1 MYDNI
6 LSIIDAIPVV
16 EDWKT
21 KVTRAD
27 KVTPNPFPGFDA
39 EFVFRIEPRGAKL
52 NKVIDQMAAESPRYK
67 KIFGNLTTSRSAL
80 LKILTDR
87 GEGDP
92 TELANAKAA
101 AIKAFY
107 RAQLPLINKI
117 KEDLKAAYPDK
128 DFIFNPQAFLYSGR
142 GDTEWEGYM
151 YTVGTSPPP
160 PEDISS
166 PEDIMVGSGP
176 EEAPPEPPAPT
187 PAVDVPP
194 PAAAA
199 SAPEEPDELV
209 KVEKHILSRPEIDAI
224 IDEIVVKLGLNPNTD
239 LIVNNNASEA
249 LSEYQDMRI
258 GSNLIEVPT
267 VEVSDSY
274 NSRNKSEEITDTG
287 QGVELLRELPNVVAY
302 IQTTKGRKVTS
313 RDEWMKLMQGRQPT
327 GVPNPLSPGHS
338 RLSKKL
344 SRYGAPIAKEIRRQ
358 QEKTRTYDEIA
369 VYADINSATNRFTGQ
384 ARKWGGEVRYTF
396 FIIVPKES
404 WVPKSKLKKKN

>member
-151 YTVGTSPPP
+151 YTVGTAPPPP

-166 PEDIMVGSGP
+166 PEDIVVGSDP
-176 EEAPPEPPAPT
+176 VVPPPSPEPPAPP

-194 PAAAA
+194 PSAA
-199 SAPEEPDELV
+199 APEEPGELV

-239 LIVNNNASEA
+239 LIVNNNAAEA

-274 NSRNKSEEITDTG
+274 NTRNPTEEINDTG
-287 QGVELLRELPNVVAY
+287 QGVELNRELPNVIAY

-327 GVPNPLSPGHS
+327 GLSNPETGNS
-338 RLSKKL
+338 RRSEKL

-369 VYADINSATNRFTGQ
+369 VYADIDPAKNRFTGQ